1 MKQQQTSKHTA
12 RGHLPR
18 KQAAGFYPHLL
29 KETLG
34 LLLLALTALLSISC
48 AQVGDPADGDAAK
61 QAGSKVPEVVI
72 KDRSEVESGP
82 VRVTAV
88 VNPPRLALSDEAK
101 LTLSIE
107 YEDGVSVKFP
117 PFGKKIGGF
126 MIRDVKEPLPKT
138 VEGRHLI
145 EETFVLEPAETGR
158 LVIWPITVTYTD
170 SRPDGDGKQHSLRTE
185 ELSVNVTSVV
195 EPGEASLDKLRPVTD
210 PVALPFPFR
219 WVLWASVAC
228 VLLIAV
234 LAGLFW
240 WRRKAIERA
249 KIRIL
254 TPAELAAMALDKLR
268 ESHLAEKDAKLY
280 YVELTGIVR
289 LYIERTT
296 GIRAPEQTTEEFLRE
311 IATRDTFDREESVR
325 FRNFLEAADL
335 VKFAAHRPR
344 PEDIEESFARAEDF
358 VGYSKNEEMTEDGG
372 QMAEDRKCRMT
383 KSE

>member
-1 MKQQQTSKHTA
+1 MKESH
-12 RGHLPR
+12 
-18 KQAAGFYPHLL
+18 
-29 KETLG
+29 G

-61 QAGSKVPEVVI
+61 TAGSEVNEVAT

-82 VRVTAV
+82 VRLTAV
-88 VNPPRLALSDEAK
+88 IDPPRLALSDEAR

-117 PFGKKIGGF
+117 PFGTKIGGF
-126 MIRDVKEPLPKT
+126 MIRDVKQPLPKT
-138 VEGRHLI
+138 VEGRRLI
-145 EETFVLEPAETGR
+145 EETFVLEPTETGR
-158 LVIWPITVTYTD
+158 LAVWPINVTYTD
-170 SRPDGDGKQHSLRTE
+170 SRPDGDGKQHSLQTE

-195 EPGEASLDKLRPVTD
+195 EPGEASLDKLRPVTE

-219 WVLWASVAC
+219 WVLWSSVAG
-228 VLLIAV
+228 VLLVATAV
-234 LAGLFW
+234 GLYW

-268 ESHLAEKDAKLY
+268 ESHLAENDAKLY

-289 LYIERTT
+289 IYIERTT
-296 GIRAPEQTTEEFLRE
+296 GIRAPEQTTEEFLKEISARE
-311 IATRDTFDREESVR
+311 TFDREQSVR

-344 PEDIEESFARAEDF
+344 PDDIEDSFARAEDF
-358 VGYSKNEEMTEDGG
+358 VGYGKAEEEVGG
-372 QMAEDRKCRMT
+372 QVAEGRNIQCPM
-383 KSE
+383 SNVQ

>member
-1 MKQQQTSKHTA
+1 M
-12 RGHLPR
+12 
-18 KQAAGFYPHLL
+18 
-29 KETLG
+29 
-34 LLLLALTALLSISC
+34 LSISC
-48 AQVGDPADGDAAK
+48 AQVGGPADGDAK
-61 QAGSKVPEVVI
+61 QAGSAQENSTVNEVAA

-82 VRVTAV
+82 VRLTAV
-88 VNPPRLALSDEAK
+88 FDPPRMALSDEAT

-107 YEDGVSVKFP
+107 YEEGVSVKFP

-126 MIRDVKEPLPKT
+126 MIRGVKQPLPKT
-138 VEGRHLI
+138 LEGRHLI
-145 EETFVLEPAETGR
+145 EETFVLEPTETGR
-158 LVIWPITVTYTD
+158 LVIWPINVTYTD

-195 EPGEASLDKLRPVTD
+195 EPGQASLDKLRPVAD
-210 PVALPFPFR
+210 PMALPFPFR
-219 WVLWASVAC
+219 WALWTGVAAA
-228 VLLIAV
+228 LLAAAV
-234 LAGLFW
+234 IGFTW

-268 ESHLAEKDAKLY
+268 ESHLAENDAKLY

-311 IATRDTFDREESVR
+311 IAARETFDRERSVR

-344 PEDIEESFARAEDF
+344 HEDVEESFARAENF
-358 VGYSKNEEMTEDGG
+358 VGYGKSEEDGRG
-372 QMAEDRKCRMT
+372 QRTEGRGQEC
-383 KSE
+383 